1 MPALTLAEIRAIAGA
16 ERERL
21 VEADDA
27 VRDCAASVEAAAE
40 QDGLDAGRVSRGL
53 VGVLMS
59 AGARQAVGAYPS
71 ISTRELR
78 DAFVGLA
85 AEAFD
90 WTIERAKKPERGN
103 KPKGKKG

>member
-27 VRDCAASVEAAAE
+27 VRDCTATVEAAAE
-40 QDGLDAGRVSRGL
+40 RDGLDAGLVSRGL
-53 VGVLMS
+53 VGVLLS
-59 AGARQAVGAYPS
+59 VGARQAISAYPS
-71 ISTRELR
+71 TSKRELR

-90 WTIERAKKPERGN
+90 WTAERAT
-103 KPKGKKG
+103 KPKKGGKG